1 MSASLAKQ
9 QSSSEHAGLNLSF
22 LAEKTLQNC
31 IVLEASCN
39 VV

>member
-22 LAEKTLQNC
+22 LAEKNITKLYSFGR
-31 IVLEASCN
+31 LLAM
-39 VV
+39 

>member
-22 LAEKTLQNC
+22 LAENTLQNC
-31 IVLEASCN
+31 IVLDN
-39 VV
+39 FP